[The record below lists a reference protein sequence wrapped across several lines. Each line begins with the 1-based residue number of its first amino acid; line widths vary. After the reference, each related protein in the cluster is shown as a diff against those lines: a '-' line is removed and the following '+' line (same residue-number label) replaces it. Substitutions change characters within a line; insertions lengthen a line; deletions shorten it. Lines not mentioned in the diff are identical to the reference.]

1 MGKYDDRL
9 ARLDQAEIVARLE
22 GAGGLLAFSSRE
34 LHYLDDTSTQSARLS
49 EIKRIS
55 TNKQTGNIEVM
66 GSEGLLMSF
75 PSFLFQKEELRI
87 FLESLRNQVLK
98 AKSEPAQPLE
108 PPPPAEEASPPAPSI
123 PVQAPPPPQPQEQI
137 HLAEPPKT
145 LPDEPG
151 DPPWAPT
158 ARPGPATAL
167 SPTPPPQ
174 SESPPMPTKPSTTGR
189 AIPILLKLSA
199 LLTAA
204 VTAGYLVVHMGTTDI
219 WIPLGVTAIGLALSL
234 IQWRLSEPL

>member
-87 FLESLRNQVLK
+87 FW
-98 AKSEPAQPLE
+98 
-108 PPPPAEEASPPAPSI
+108 SP
-123 PVQAPPPPQPQEQI
+123 
-137 HLAEPPKT
+137 
-145 LPDEPG
+145 
-151 DPPWAPT
+151 
-158 ARPGPATAL
+158 
-167 SPTPPPQ
+167 
-174 SESPPMPTKPSTTGR
+174 
-189 AIPILLKLSA
+189 
-199 LLTAA
+199 
-204 VTAGYLVVHMGTTDI
+204 
-219 WIPLGVTAIGLALSL
+219 
-234 IQWRLSEPL
+234 